1 MAAMTTPVAEL
12 PTTLT
17 EAHALILAL
26 AEERAAIEAE
36 NSRIA
41 SEMATL
47 TAANADLAA
56 VNQAA
61 DARIVELTAIVKMLE
76 RTLYGTRSERLRSD
90 TPSDEQIAF
99 VFDEIAT
106 GVAAIEAELAKAGG
120 QDKPKR
126 APRPRKEFGAH
137 LERVEIIVEP
147 EVPPGC
153 EGLEKVLI
161 GEDVSRRL
169 DVMPAKFRVIVTRR
183 PKYVYRN
190 RDGVLQAPA
199 PVHLIESGLPTEAL
213 LAQIAVAKYAD
224 GLPLYRQEAIYARDD
239 VDLDRSLM
247 AQWMGKVGFEL
258 QPLADYVLEKIKQ
271 GERIFADETTLPTL
285 APGSGKTKKAWLW
298 AYARDDRPFGGIGP
312 PMVAYRFEDSRGGE
326 CVERHLA
333 GFTGILQVDGYAAY
347 NRLARSGGANEGVT
361 LAACFAHVRRRFYE
375 LHVNESSRLATQT
388 VTTMAG
394 LWEIEADIRGQ
405 DPATRVKARQE
416 KSAVIVAA
424 IFDLWDKE
432 LPRLSGKSKLAEAI
446 RYATSRRTA
455 LERFLG
461 DGRIEIDS
469 NTVERAIRP
478 QTITRKNALFAGS
491 HGGGRTWATIATLL
505 QTAKMNDVDPHAWLT
520 QTLERIAQGW
530 PISQIDAL
538 MPWHFKA

>member
-12 PTTLT
+12 PTTLA

-26 AEERAAIEAE
+26 AEERAPIEAE

-41 SEMATL
+41 CEFATL

-106 GVAAIEAELAKAGG
+106 GGAAIEAELAKAGG

-126 APRPRKEFGAH
+126 AARPRKEFGAH
-137 LERVEIIVEP
+137 LERVEIVIEP

-169 DVMPAKFRVIVTRR
+169 DVTPAKFRVIVPRR
-183 PKYVYRN
+183 PKYAYRN
-190 RDGVLQAPA
+190 RDGVVQAPA
-199 PVHLIESGLPTEAL
+199 PAHLIESGLPTEAL

-224 GLPLYRQEAIYARDD
+224 GLPLYRQEAIYARGD

-258 QPLADYVLEKIKQ
+258 QPLADYVLERIKQ
-271 GERIFADETTLPTL
+271 GERVFADETTLPTL
-285 APGSGKTKKAWLW
+285 APGSGKTQKAWLW
-298 AYARDDRPFGGIGP
+298 AYARDDRPFGGAGP
-312 PMVAYRFEDSRGGE
+312 PMVAYRFEDSRSGD
-326 CVERHLA
+326 CVARHLA
-333 GFTGILQVDGYAAY
+333 GFGGLLQVDGYAAY
-347 NRLARSGGANEGVT
+347 NRLTKGAGANEGVT

-388 VTTMAG
+388 ITTMAA
-394 LWEIEADIRGQ
+394 LWKVEEDIRGK
-405 DPATRVKARQE
+405 DPATRGKARQE
-416 KSAVIVAA
+416 KPAAIVARL
-424 IFDLWDKE
+424 FELWETE

-446 RYATSRRTA
+446 RYAISRRAA
-455 LERFLG
+455 LECFLS
-461 DGRIEIDS
+461 DGRVEIDS
-469 NTVERAIRP
+469 NIVERAIRP

-491 HGGGRTWATIATLL
+491 AGGGRTWATVATLL

-530 PISQIDAL
+530 PL
-538 MPWHFKA
+538 PYFHPPLPWRF

>member
-12 PTTLT
+12 PTTLA
-17 EAHALILAL
+17 EAHALIFAL
-26 AEERAAIEAE
+26 GEERAAIEAE

-41 SEMATL
+41 SEIATL
-47 TAANADLAA
+47 TATNADLAA

-126 APRPRKEFGAH
+126 AARPRQ
-137 LERVEIIVEP
+137 EIVIEP

-169 DVMPAKFRVIVTRR
+169 DVAPAKFRVIVTRR
-183 PKYVYRN
+183 PKYAYRN

-224 GLPLYRQEAIYARDD
+224 GLPLYRQEAIYARDG

-271 GERIFADETTLPTL
+271 GERVFADETTLPTL
-285 APGSGKTKKAWLW
+285 APGSGKTQKAWLW
-298 AYARDDRPFGGIGP
+298 A
-312 PMVAYRFEDSRGGE
+312 V
-326 CVERHLA
+326 CA
-333 GFTGILQVDGYAAY
+333 GRQAFWRQ
-347 NRLARSGGANEGVT
+347 RS
-361 LAACFAHVRRRFYE
+361 
-375 LHVNESSRLATQT
+375 
-388 VTTMAG
+388 
-394 LWEIEADIRGQ
+394 AD
-405 DPATRVKARQE
+405 
-416 KSAVIVAA
+416 
-424 IFDLWDKE
+424 
-432 LPRLSGKSKLAEAI
+432 
-446 RYATSRRTA
+446 
-455 LERFLG
+455 
-461 DGRIEIDS
+461 
-469 NTVERAIRP
+469 
-478 QTITRKNALFAGS
+478 
-491 HGGGRTWATIATLL
+491 
-505 QTAKMNDVDPHAWLT
+505 
-520 QTLERIAQGW
+520 
-530 PISQIDAL
+530 
-538 MPWHFKA
+538 